1 MARLSERIS
10 GIVGAGGDDGWSV
23 YYRARAL
30 AEAGAPVVMLTVGD
44 HDIKTDPAI
53 LAAMRASQERGNLG
67 YPPVPGSAALRR
79 AIAGRVSAR
88 TTLAAAPEQ
97 VLVVPGGQAGLF
109 ASLTAVLDPGQS
121 CIVLDPYYAT
131 YVQTVRAAGGRA
143 IVVPTSAE
151 DGFQP
156 DAARIE
162 AALAP
167 DTRAILINTPNNP
180 TGAVY
185 APERLAAIAD
195 LCVRR
200 DLWLISDEVYDV
212 QVHEGRHA
220 SPRDLPGMADRTLV
234 VNSLSKSHAMTG
246 SRIGWVLGPE
256 AAIARIGEL
265 ATTTTYGVPGYIQD
279 AAEFAM
285 TEGAEIEAA
294 IAARYRR
301 RRDAVLESLGN
312 ARAVRANAPAG
323 GMYVMLDIRPTGL
336 SGLDFAHR
344 LLEAEHIAVM
354 PGESFG
360 TAAAGHLRVALTRP
374 EAVLR
379 DALARLVA
387 FAGTLAA

>member
-1 MARLSERIS
+1 
-10 GIVGAGGDDGWSV
+10 
-23 YYRARAL
+23 
-30 AEAGAPVVMLTVGD
+30 GD

-53 LAAMRASQERGNLG
+53 LAAMAASQARGNLG
-67 YPPVPGSAALRR
+67 YPPVPGSVALRR
-79 AIAGRVSAR
+79 AIADRVTAR
-88 TTLAAAPEQ
+88 TTLAATPAQ
-97 VLVVPGGQAGLF
+97 VQVVPGGQAGLF
-109 ASLTAVLDPGQS
+109 AALSATLDPGQS

-143 IVVPTSAE
+143 IVVPTPAE

-167 DTRAILINTPNNP
+167 DTRAILLNTPNNP

-185 APERLAAIAD
+185 TPERLAAIAA
-195 LCVRR
+195 LCCRR

-212 QVHEGRHA
+212 QIHEGRHA
-220 SPRDLPGMADRTLV
+220 SPRDLPGMAGRTLV

-265 ATTTTYGVPGYIQD
+265 ATTTTYGVPGFIQD
-279 AAEFAM
+279 AAEYAL
-285 TEGAEIEAA
+285 TQGQAIEDA

-301 RRDAVLESLGN
+301 RRDAVLAALGN

-344 LLEAEHIAVM
+344 LLAARHVAVM

-374 EAVLR
+374 EAELR
-379 DALARLVA
+379 EALARLTA
-387 FAGTLAA
+387 FADGLA